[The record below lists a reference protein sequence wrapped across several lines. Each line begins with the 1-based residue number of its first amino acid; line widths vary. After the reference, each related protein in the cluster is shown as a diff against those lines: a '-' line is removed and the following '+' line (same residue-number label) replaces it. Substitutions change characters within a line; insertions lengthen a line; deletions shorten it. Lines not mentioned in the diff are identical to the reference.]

1 MDGIEK
7 SRRKCYVV
15 RRKERWTEE
24 EHERFLAGLEQFGRN
39 WRAIERIVRTKT
51 AVQVRSHAQ
60 RYFIREAKRK
70 EQGPSTSQTASSD
83 GPLSDRSYG
92 LNETTS
98 QDSNYSRPQNTANV
112 GIPSYEEQGRYS
124 DPGKTRREIAQ
135 GNPSTWAPW
144 GSGYDQQ
151 AEQGFANLHP
161 HQAPASGQNSTS
173 KYIEL
178 SYINFW
184 MECQDDRFLEKSFED
199 SDTDKQYIG
208 YWLGCQLD
216 SFLETPFENVV
227 PSPPT
232 TPQEQQRTYPAV
244 SKDTRAPSISPSE
257 SRYYSQYRYPPFV
270 PDNNMRTYRNTPPP
284 PPPVNYQPPPL
295 NYQPPPWW
303 CVERRRDA
311 QVSTKEEN
319 SLPSFSELVASCR
332 VELRPSTSQLNV
344 SVPCPQGSS
353 FFSQAQSRPLS
364 MTSEGFHD
372 LGSCNR
378 NVSTL
383 GSCTYLPCQ
392 GRYGEVFK
400 YSSFG
405 NQQYTDWNKMM
416 GNYVELNCAYRKNN
430 IPSQYPDQQLQFA
443 SLPGRFE
450 LSGTNNYHNNG
461 NARNEDSA
469 AYQNRPSHGHNCF
482 GEPYAQY
489 SNSLQAVTVGR

>member
-7 SRRKCYVV
+7 SRRKSYVV
-15 RRKERWTEE
+15 RRKEYWTEE

-70 EQGPSTSQTASSD
+70 EQDPSTSQTAGSD

-124 DPGKTRREIAQ
+124 DPGKTRREIPQ

-184 MECQDDRFLEKSFED
+184 MECQHDRFLEKS
-199 SDTDKQYIG
+199 
-208 YWLGCQLD
+208 
-216 SFLETPFENVV
+216 FENVV

-270 PDNNMRTYRNTPPP
+270 PYNNIRTYRNTPPP
-284 PPPVNYQPPPL
+284 PPPPPL
-295 NYQPPPWW
+295 NYQPPPWL

-319 SLPSFSELVASCR
+319 SLPSFSELVASCG

-364 MTSEGFHD
+364 MTSEGFHG

-416 GNYVELNCAYRKNN
+416 G
-430 IPSQYPDQQLQFA
+430 IM
-443 SLPGRFE
+443 
-450 LSGTNNYHNNG
+450 
-461 NARNEDSA
+461 
-469 AYQNRPSHGHNCF
+469 
-482 GEPYAQY
+482 
-489 SNSLQAVTVGR
+489 